1 MVKAT
6 VPTGITTPLLAR
18 LEPVL
23 GAPFDCGR
31 WIFPGSDAPAVS
43 SRRMESLGSAAQAPG
58 EGLAAGAV

>member
-1 MVKAT
+1 MVKAA

-23 GAPFDCGR
+23 GAPFNCGR

-43 SRRMESLGSAAQAPG
+43 SLGSAAQAPG